1 MHVSFVDI
9 TGKIPNKLQYLK
21 SVSFKVWS
29 PDQQPEA
36 SPSSKYSLERS
47 TFLIKLVIGIYPIFS
62 ES

>member
-1 MHVSFVDI
+1 MRINFVDI

-36 SPSSKYSLERS
+36 SVSSKNSLERS
-47 TFLIKLVIGIYPIFS
+47 TALWLATGKT
-62 ES
+62 